1 MLHRQMSTDVV
12 LAVCENEMFCLSLQ
26 TEKFNIIKLLNMKL
40 LKKKSSWLLASL
52 LLLSVGADAK
62 VKFDYSLVFVPEEGG
77 VKFEKITDDADCV
90 ADYRGNIVGKTSG
103 VFGSR
108 KTSTIDWWVI
118 PQIGVS
124 PDGKRIGY
132 INEKNGTTN
141 IMIKN
146 AAKGGASVQRTFR
159 TNVEGF
165 SWSPDGKTLCFT
177 EVRGNHHGVYLVDA
191 NQGTVVR
198 QISNGTDNDFGGV
211 ISTDGNT
218 IYFHRGEGYAS
229 YSLWS
234 YDRKTNLF
242 SNYSRGMTAC
252 LIPNNYDAIYCAR
265 FTTNK
270 ESEIW
275 RVNFKTGV
283 EEVILSQP
291 GKSFSTPQLS
301 PDGKWLL
308 VTGSSKSEKEKIDNT
323 DIFVVRTD
331 GTQLTQLTYH
341 PGNDLSPVWSPD
353 GKSIFFLS
361 QRGSVEKNYNVWR
374 MDFNM

>member
-1 MLHRQMSTDVV
+1 M
-12 LAVCENEMFCLSLQ
+12 
-26 TEKFNIIKLLNMKL
+26 
-40 LKKKSSWLLASL
+40 
-52 LLLSVGADAK
+52 
-62 VKFDYSLVFVPEEGG
+62 
-77 VKFEKITDDADCV
+77 
-90 ADYRGNIVGKTSG
+90 
-103 VFGSR
+103 
-108 KTSTIDWWVI
+108 
-118 PQIGVS
+118 S
-124 PDGKRIGY
+124 PDGRRIGY

-165 SWSPDGKTLCFT
+165 TWSPDGKTLCFT

-211 ISTDGNT
+211 ISRDGNT

-252 LIPNNYDAIYCAR
+252 LIPNDPDAIYCAR

>member
-1 MLHRQMSTDVV
+1 
-12 LAVCENEMFCLSLQ
+12 
-26 TEKFNIIKLLNMKL
+26 MKL
-40 LKKKSSWLLASL
+40 LEKKSYWLLASL
-52 LLLSVGADAK
+52 LLLAVGVDAK
-62 VKFDYSLVFVPEEGG
+62 VKFDFSLVFVPEEGG

-90 ADYRGNIVGKTSG
+90 ADYKGNIVGKTSG

-108 KTSTIDWWVI
+108 KTNTIDWWVI

-124 PDGKRIGY
+124 PDGRRIGY
-132 INEKNGTTN
+132 LNEKNGTTN

-165 SWSPDGKTLCFT
+165 TWSPDGKTLCFT

-211 ISTDGNT
+211 ISRDGNT

-252 LIPNNYDAIYCAR
+252 LIPNDPDAIYCAR

-308 VTGSSKSEKEKIDNT
+308 VTGSSRSEKEKIDNT

-361 QRGSVEKNYNVWR
+361 QRGSAEKNYNVWR
-374 MDFNM
+374 MDFSM

>member
-1 MLHRQMSTDVV
+1 MKKLFVIMACA
-12 LAVCENEMFCLSLQ
+12 LAALDC
-26 TEKFNIIKLLNMKL
+26 
-40 LKKKSSWLLASL
+40 
-52 LLLSVGADAK
+52 DAKK

-77 VKFEKITDDADCV
+77 VMFEKITDDADCV
-90 ADYRGNIVGKTSG
+90 ADYEGRLVGKASG
-103 VFGSR
+103 IFGSK
-108 KTSTIDWWVI
+108 KTTVIDWWVV
-118 PQIGVS
+118 PQIALS
-124 PDGKRIGY
+124 PDGKRLGY

-141 IMIKN
+141 IMIK
-146 AAKGGASVQRTFR
+146 AASKGGASVQRTFR
-159 TNVEGF
+159 TAVDGF
-165 SWSPDGKTLCFT
+165 SWSPDGSTLCFT
-177 EVRGNHHGVYLVDA
+177 EVRGGHHGVYLVDA

-198 QISNGTDNDFGGV
+198 QISNGNDNDYGG
-211 ISTDGNT
+211 IMTRDGNT

-242 SNYSRGMTAC
+242 SNYSRGMTVC
-252 LIPNNYDAIYCAR
+252 PIPRDPNSVYCAR

-283 EEVILSQP
+283 EEVILTQP
-291 GKSFSTPQLS
+291 GKSYSSPQLS
-301 PDGKWLL
+301 PDGRWLL
-308 VTGSSKSEKEKIDNT
+308 VTGSSKSEKEGIANT

-353 GKSIFFLS
+353 GRSIFFLS
-361 QRGSVEKNYNVWR
+361 QRGSADRVYNVWR
-374 MDFNM
+374 MDFNL

>member
-1 MLHRQMSTDVV
+1 
-12 LAVCENEMFCLSLQ
+12 
-26 TEKFNIIKLLNMKL
+26 
-40 LKKKSSWLLASL
+40 
-52 LLLSVGADAK
+52 
-62 VKFDYSLVFVPEEGG
+62 
-77 VKFEKITDDADCV
+77 
-90 ADYRGNIVGKTSG
+90 
-103 VFGSR
+103 
-108 KTSTIDWWVI
+108 
-118 PQIGVS
+118 
-124 PDGKRIGY
+124 
-132 INEKNGTTN
+132 
-141 IMIKN
+141 MIKN

-165 SWSPDGKTLCFT
+165 TWSPDGKTLCFT

-211 ISTDGNT
+211 ISKDGNT

-252 LIPNNYDAIYCAR
+252 LIPNDLDAIYCAR

-308 VTGSSKSEKEKIDNT
+308 VTGSSRSEKEKIDNT

-361 QRGSVEKNYNVWR
+361 QRGSADKNYNVWR
-374 MDFNM
+374 MDFSM